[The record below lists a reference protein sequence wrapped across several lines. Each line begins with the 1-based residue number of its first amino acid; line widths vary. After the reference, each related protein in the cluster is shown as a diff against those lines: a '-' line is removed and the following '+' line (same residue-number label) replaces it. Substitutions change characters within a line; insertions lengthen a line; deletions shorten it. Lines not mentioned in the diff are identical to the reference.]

1 LITTNGTLYVVS
13 PSRIQEELAP
23 LIAALLDALCAQAI
37 DLAITSANGRLER
50 PLLLALDE
58 VANIAPIRSL
68 PRLLSE
74 GIQQGIVP
82 VLGVQ
87 DMRPGPCSVG

>member
-1 LITTNGTLYVVS
+1 
-13 PSRIQEELAP
+13 
-23 LIAALLDALCAQAI
+23 LIAALLDGLCAEAI
-37 DLAITSANGRLER
+37 DIALVSPAGRLER
-50 PLLLALDE
+50 PLLLGLDE

-87 DMRPGPCSVG
+87 DMSQARARWGEHETRPCGPPPPFD

>member
-1 LITTNGTLYVVS
+1 M
-13 PSRIQEELAP
+13 
-23 LIAALLDALCAQAI
+23 
-37 DLAITSANGRLER
+37 
-50 PLLLALDE
+50 
-58 VANIAPIRSL
+58 ANIAPIRSL

-87 DMRPGPCSVG
+87 DMSQARARWGEHETATMWSTPALRLVLAGGR